1 MPYFHN
7 NKNLVKHVN
16 KLTRQKKTL
25 PFVLLET
32 SCVNN
37 MCHNQCLFYDDVFRL
52 KGGWVGIPPFF
63 RAALLVQWAKLLH
76 VAKRCCDLQ
85 WFFNQLCKFHFRLDC
100 VFFQQYLVLVQQLS
114 CSLLGSGRFR
124 GRTFMQQGPP
134 TFRAVL
140 AYRPLQSSSSTCSFI
155 LAGGGLAVL
164 LQHNILSFLYTPEG
178 TNSDLQEL
186 SRTAP
191 ALRLV
196 TGNWTQVD
204 TPSVASQ
211 QEDGFFP

>member
-1 MPYFHN
+1 MGGN
-7 NKNLVKHVN
+7 S
-16 KLTRQKKTL
+16 TL
-25 PFVLLET
+25 FQGSVISAMGKAAARGQTLLRSPVVFQPVVQVPFPVRL
-32 SCVNN
+32 
-37 MCHNQCLFYDDVFRL
+37 CLR
-52 KGGWVGIPPFF
+52 
-63 RAALLVQWAKLLH
+63 
-76 VAKRCCDLQ
+76 
-85 WFFNQLCKFHFRLDC
+85 

>member
-1 MPYFHN
+1 
-7 NKNLVKHVN
+7 VSQS
-16 KLTRQKKTL
+16 T
-25 PFVLLET
+25 
-32 SCVNN
+32 C
-37 MCHNQCLFYDDVFRL
+37 FYDDVFRL

-85 WFFNQLCKFHFRLDC
+85 WFFNQLCKVHFRLDC